1 MDVDER
7 GPDAPTSNLQM
18 ESREDPSLTAS
29 GTQSPEPEPS
39 IKHTSPSPSLPA
51 SLPSSVPV
59 PPSVPTNSSTVPT
72 AHIDHASSSDTR
84 DGSNCSTSLPLAI
97 EHPSPSAHLDLD
109 SFDLNNLPPWLVAPA
124 KFLVKNFRG
133 EQEDKIL
140 ASYFALEKDST
151 VVS

>member
-18 ESREDPSLTAS
+18 ESREDASLTAS
-29 GTQSPEPEPS
+29 GTELS
-39 IKHTSPSPSLPA
+39 IRSTSPPLDA
-51 SLPSSVPV
+51 SVSSSVPSSVP
-59 PPSVPTNSSTVPT
+59 PNPSPVPT

-140 ASYFALEKDST
+140 ASYFALEKDTT